1 MEKLSKEEMTIVL
14 VALETLAL
22 KNEEMAKE
30 ANNLNIQETAKPICE
45 YANSVRKVWEKLIS
59 SK

>member
-22 KNEEMAKE
+22 KNEQMAKE
-30 ANNLNIQETAKPICE
+30 ANDLNIKEIAKPIRE
-45 YANSVRKVWEKLIS
+45 YANSVRKVWEKLLS
-59 SK
+59 